1 MFFLAKPPQLPE
13 LSQIMKW
20 HALGLL
26 ISALVPCVASAQSS
40 PNFSRGQVPT
50 AGQWNAAFA
59 TKQDLLTFTPLNQ
72 AGGTMAGKLQA
83 APATV
88 NGSGFSLLPG
98 VAPSAPSD
106 GDLWISGGNL
116 FAQLGGRTTGFAPLS
131 NPTFTGTTTIPQLAI
146 TGSGSTGD
154 VSKMT
159 VTPSTNA
166 VSGSLA
172 RMLGSLSPAGT
183 ATVPINWAGAN
194 PNSAIAYDLTAASDS
209 AQEAGAIIRMTS
221 SKGASSGTG
230 ALSAFKIPLG
240 TEMTMLPGSGN
251 GYALNSV
258 ISAKPGVGYFQ
269 VSNLEL
275 NTNIEN
281 QDYPPTIGQQFATSM
296 LVQGISPYR
305 QTALMFANN
314 AGYALGAT
322 PAGKYMTYEG
332 LWFYGP
338 YTISDHTIRDD
349 TNSAVSYAITG
360 THSSAAISDASTTPA
375 ALNLSGSYSVAA
387 IFAANSTT
395 PVALATKDGQKVCLK
410 GTDACL
416 YHSGTSLRLS
426 VANTD
431 VAQISDAGAGTFTS
445 LTSTGLT
452 KLGIYTYAQLPAC
465 TTANQYTYATV
476 TDATSVTF
484 NQAITAGG
492 GSSQVLGYCNG
503 AGWVQ
508 R

>member
-1 MFFLAKPPQLPE
+1 MPMIAGVLWRVALIVGSTFAMAAPSLAAQDPVIVGATPNNDRGDPFRTAAIRLNRNDAE
-13 LSQIMKW
+13 LYAAISNIQSVLSSLTAANPVTSVAGRRGAVTISSTDLSDAT
-20 HALGLL
+20 ALGRSILN
-26 ISALVPCVASAQSS
+26 S
-40 PNFSRGQVPT
+40 T
-50 AGQWNAAFA
+50 AGAQVLSAI
-59 TKQDLLTFTPLNQ
+59 
-72 AGGTMAGKLQA
+72 GA
-83 APATV
+83 AP
-88 NGSGFSLLPG
+88 
-98 VAPSAPSD
+98 
-106 GDLWISGGNL
+106 IS
-116 FAQLGGRTTGFAPLS
+116 S
-131 NPTFTGTTTIPQLAI
+131 PTFTGTTTIPQLAI

-251 GYALNSV
+251 AYAFNAV
-258 ISAKPGVGYFQ
+258 ISSKPGVGNFQ
-269 VSNLEL
+269 VSGVEVNV
-275 NTNIEN
+275 NIEN
-281 QDYPPTIGQQFATSM
+281 KEYPPTIGEPFATS
-296 LVQGISPYR
+296 LLLQGINPYR
-305 QTALMFANN
+305 QTAIAFINN

-452 KLGIYTYAQLPAC
+452 KLGVYTYAQLPAC

-476 TDATSVTF
+476 TDAVSTTF
-484 NQAITAGG
+484 GQIIDQG
-492 GSSQVLGYCNG
+492 GSNNQVLAYCNG